1 MALPAPA
8 PLPLPARP
16 LARASQRGFRAALG
30 WALAALFVS
39 GCRSQVLRLDPSGPD
54 PWRARIGLAYGI
66 ETWPRVDS
74 VQFTRRE
81 WRPTSEGPILVG
93 ERTWIH
99 APRERWTWLVLP
111 GDLLGEPFLAW
122 PLDHL
127 PGEPGPQLDDAWSEL
142 RELFLDDAVWLFLP
156 YALALDPDLRL
167 ADQGIV
173 GAPPDGVV
181 ARRIDVRRAGDL
193 EFESPEELAASGAPS
208 AGAAAGTAADDVESL
223 ESLESARSLQAA
235 GDSPARLR
243 LYLADSH
250 WIMTSE
256 WGPRPVPAG
265 SEASAQG
272 AAAPPTASGGSMVHS
287 EPYPAGGLA
296 FPLTHVRPDGS
307 WIEYTGVYV
316 RLAP

>member
-1 MALPAPA
+1 LFAL
-8 PLPLPARP
+8 
-16 LARASQRGFRAALG
+16 
-30 WALAALFVS
+30 S
-39 GCRSQVLRLDPSGPD
+39 GCRSQVLRLDPDGPD

-66 ETWPRVDS
+66 ETWPRVDT

-181 ARRIDVRRAGDL
+181 ARRIDVRRASDL
-193 EFESPEELAASGAPS
+193 ESESPEELAAGGAPS
-208 AGAAAGTAADDVESL
+208 AGAAAETAADAM

-235 GDSPARLR
+235 EEAQARLR

-256 WGPRPVPAG
+256 WGVRPAPAA
-265 SEASAQG
+265 SEASVQG
-272 AAAPPTASGGSMVHS
+272 ATVPPTVSGGSMVHS

>member
-1 MALPAPA
+1 MKSVSESLHT
-8 PLPLPARP
+8 ARP
-16 LARASQRGFRAALG
+16 ALGLACAAAL
-30 WALAALFVS
+30 LA
-39 GCRSQVLRLDPSGPD
+39 GCRSQPLRLDPNGPD

-66 ETWPRVDS
+66 ETWPRVDTL
-74 VQFTRRE
+74 QFTRRE

-122 PLDHL
+122 PLDRL
-127 PGEPGPQLDDAWSEL
+127 PGEPEPQLDDPWSEL
-142 RELFLDDAVWLFLP
+142 RELFLEDAAWLFLP
-156 YALALDPDLRL
+156 YTLVLDPDLCL
-167 ADQGIV
+167 IDQGIV

-193 EFESPEELAASGAPS
+193 QADEALEPGAGDPGPGASESDAASPAEASDALSGS
-208 AGAAAGTAADDVESL
+208 AGAA
-223 ESLESARSLQAA
+223 
-235 GDSPARLR
+235 PRLR

-250 WIMTSE
+250 WIMTTE
-256 WGPRPVPAG
+256 WGARLEP
-265 SEASAQG
+265 
-272 AAAPPTASGGSMVHS
+272 AAAPGASGEALPEPLALESSIVHS

-307 WIEYTGVYV
+307 WIEYTGIYV
-316 RLAP
+316 RLSP